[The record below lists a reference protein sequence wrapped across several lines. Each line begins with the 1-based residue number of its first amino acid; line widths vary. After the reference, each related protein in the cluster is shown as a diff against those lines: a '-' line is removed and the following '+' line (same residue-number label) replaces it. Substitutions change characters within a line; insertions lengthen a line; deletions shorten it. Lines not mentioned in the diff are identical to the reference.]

1 MAYFEFWSLTPEFQ
15 VPTKGIQQI
24 LVWGYN
30 NTAAQRQAR
39 PGVICDTPRYGRFLL
54 PPSPR
59 IEIAQHVRAIIPFSF
74 SFPLSP
80 PGADRGAF
88 SQRLWPPFRISC
100 NEGLLKNM
108 VGKCRN
114 RQRRDWDYFTR
125 GKQRTRTLLC
135 LMSLFSNY
143 IRTRCQGYFL
153 RWGMKGACT
162 RTQQHGGRSF
172 DARANQSFFPQFC
185 AIFAAR

>member
-1 MAYFEFWSLTPEFQ
+1 MAWKVRLIACSLGEFPQMEILKLDMSTPKGGIFWILISNPEFQ

-108 VGKCRN
+108 VGECRN

-125 GKQRTRTLLC
+125 EKKRTRTMLC
-135 LMSLFSNY
+135 DIT
-143 IRTRCQGYFL
+143 IRIYC
-153 RWGMKGACT
+153 
-162 RTQQHGGRSF
+162 
-172 DARANQSFFPQFC
+172 D
-185 AIFAAR
+185 